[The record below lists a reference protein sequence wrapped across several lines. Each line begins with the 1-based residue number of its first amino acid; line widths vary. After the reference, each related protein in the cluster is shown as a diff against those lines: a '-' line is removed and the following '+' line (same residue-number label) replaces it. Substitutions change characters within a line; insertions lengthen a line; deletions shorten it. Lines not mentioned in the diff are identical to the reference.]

1 MHPAL
6 IPAARSKEFATR
18 ERCHITE
25 LLNDPAVPDVSLARC
40 RVEPGVTTELHSLQV
55 TECYVVT
62 AGIGLMEV
70 AGAPA
75 FPVAAGDA
83 VEIPAGQSQRI
94 RNTGDESL
102 VFSCLCR
109 PRFTAAT
116 YIPLDDSLPFNV
128 GD

>member
-6 IPAARSKEFATR
+6 IKAARGKEFATR

-25 LLNDPAVPDVSLARC
+25 FLNSPAVPDVSLARC
-40 RVEPGVTTELHSLQV
+40 RVEPGVTTELHSLTV
-55 TECYVVT
+55 AESYVVT
-62 AGIGLMEV
+62 AGNGLMEV

-83 VEIPAGQSQRI
+83 VDIPAGQSQRI
-94 RNTGDESL
+94 RNTGSESL

-109 PRFTAAT
+109 PRFTPAAYT
-116 YIPLDDSLPFNV
+116 PLDDSLPFNV
-128 GD
+128 GE